1 MGRNGKVLFQST
13 PLMRGKTLQIYPDHI
28 TAFDFNPLPS
38 REGRRD
44 DRKSILDIINF
55 NPLPSCEGRLAEP
68 LERIGFDKFQS
79 TPLMRGE
86 TLARR
91 IHAYTFSFQSTP
103 LMRGETRLARDL
115 DPRKHISI
123 HSPHARGDHG
133 DLSVGCHAAHFNP
146 LPSCEGRRI
155 SALTDMQWRYFN
167 PLPSCEGRLV
177 FFAIELLK

>member
-1 MGRNGKVLFQST
+1 
-13 PLMRGKTLQIYPDHI
+13 
-28 TAFDFNPLPS
+28 
-38 REGRRD
+38 
-44 DRKSILDIINF
+44 
-55 NPLPSCEGRLAEP
+55 
-68 LERIGFDKFQS
+68 
-79 TPLMRGE
+79 MRGE

-167 PLPSCEGRLV
+167 PLPSCEGRHLRAFSLPRRSNFNPLPSCEGRRLV
-177 FFAIELLK
+177 ACSRTNFEKFQSTPLMRGETITAEL